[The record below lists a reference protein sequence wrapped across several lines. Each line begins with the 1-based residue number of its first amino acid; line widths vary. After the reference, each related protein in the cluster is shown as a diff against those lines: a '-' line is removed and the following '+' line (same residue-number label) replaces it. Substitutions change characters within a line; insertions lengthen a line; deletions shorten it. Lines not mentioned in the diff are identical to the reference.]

1 MTSFDLD
8 VVTVG
13 LAAGLGAGFITVT
26 AVRRRN
32 TKRRTELAQI
42 YAGRTRRRIDV
53 VAIDSGAG
61 RPPSESKSNQPNG
74 PAS

>member
-8 VVTVG
+8 VLTVG
-13 LAAGLGAGFITVT
+13 LAAGFGAALVTVT

-32 TKRRTELAQI
+32 TKRRAELAQI
-42 YAGRTRRRIDV
+42 DAGRTRRRIDV

-61 RPPSESKSNQPNG
+61 RAPSENERNQRSGPPS
-74 PAS
+74 